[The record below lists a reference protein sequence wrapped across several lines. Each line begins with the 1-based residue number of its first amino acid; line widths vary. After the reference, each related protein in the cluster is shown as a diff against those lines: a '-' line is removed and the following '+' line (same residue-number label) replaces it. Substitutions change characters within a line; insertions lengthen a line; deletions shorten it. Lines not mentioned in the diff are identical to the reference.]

1 MFVDDYNIINI
12 IPYHSTPSL
21 VLIKY
26 VDLSFLLFIAAN
38 KYLKKLFDCT
48 FVITPKC
55 ILWFVVMFIFWLYF
69 LFFFYYFCSI
79 HFGSAFWLTN
89 KFHFLTCVFWCALF
103 SVCHLTNDGWREHI
117 VLWKWFAR
125 SGEIGYQWRIWGN
138 YFSWQSLSCQLRIAW
153 TMLLKLNIFN
163 VLYVVEYK
171 AIPIWLNHLC
181 FFLPLSIDSS
191 TTLSIPVHWLTISP
205 TTHLHLDS
213 SNLNI

>member
-138 YFSWQSLSCQLRIAW
+138 YFSWQSLSWQLRIAW